1 MRLFTIAVLL
11 LCSLPALAQRAKPSP
26 TPVAAGIVAAPEAVR
41 SSPAYA
47 ELLLRK
53 TELTS
58 ELQSLSI
65 EYTDEF
71 PRIKEAKFAIALLER
86 DLTRLATVPPADAG
100 KLTLAL
106 GKLMLRRIEIE
117 TELGILLKSY
127 KDEHPDVKRLK
138 KKLEVFDAAV
148 KEILG

>member
-1 MRLFTIAVLL
+1 MKVSAIAFLL
-11 LCSLPALAQRAKPSP
+11 LCSLSVFAQKPKQSP
-26 TPVAAGIVAAPEAVR
+26 TPVAAGIVAAPEVVR

-53 TELTS
+53 TELRS
-58 ELQSLSI
+58 ELESLSI

-71 PRIKEAKFAIALLER
+71 PKIKEAKFAVALLER
-86 DLTRLATVPPADAG
+86 DLTRLATVKPSDAG

-106 GKLMLRRIEIE
+106 GKLMLRRIEVE

-138 KKLEVFDAAV
+138 RKLEIFDAAV